1 MKSNCQSIW
10 KLQCIIFSIIS
21 DCVQGITADMLA
33 TTRPNGHAGYK
44 IYLGYNYWTELVG
57 TIVDAQIWEE
67 ILLTQ
72 EYLQLSS
79 CDKIRYF

>member
-1 MKSNCQSIW
+1 M
-10 KLQCIIFSIIS
+10 
-21 DCVQGITADMLA
+21 QGITADRLA
-33 TTRPNGHAGYK
+33 TTRPNGHDGYR
-44 IYLGYNYWTELVG
+44 IYLGYNWFSDLVG

-72 EYLQLSS
+72 EYLLQSS